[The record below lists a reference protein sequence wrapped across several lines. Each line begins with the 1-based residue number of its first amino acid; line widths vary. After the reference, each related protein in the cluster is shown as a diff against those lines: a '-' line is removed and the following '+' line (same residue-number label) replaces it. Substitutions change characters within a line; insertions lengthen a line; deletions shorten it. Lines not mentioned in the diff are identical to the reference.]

1 MKHIKMPL
9 AALGVVAV
17 QSLAV
22 LDDNPPPFTFAKD
35 LNLQEIAA
43 APRDYQE
50 SPALDR
56 DSYWQPTELHP

>member
-1 MKHIKMPL
+1 MKPLKMPL

-17 QSLAV
+17 QSLFV

-35 LNLQEIAA
+35 LNLQEIPTAA
-43 APRDYQE
+43 RDYRE

-56 DSYWQPTELHP
+56 DSYWQPLEYHP